1 MTADFSTLKKIP
13 MIRCRKTSKKKHET
27 IFETNIDIHRNI
39 SVSVYMVKF
48 WTVNT
53 VLGSNFFFTLFDIVG
68 TLKKTELSFIWVEKN
83 KAIYTF
89 RGKKKETKNFLL

>member
-1 MTADFSTLKKIP
+1 
-13 MIRCRKTSKKKHET
+13 
-27 IFETNIDIHRNI
+27 
-39 SVSVYMVKF
+39 MVKF